1 MNYFLEYLRYL
12 LIAVVSLCILPLLVV
27 VTRKAFQRS
36 NRLIAYGL
44 FAVTS
49 IMSVVILR
57 FAFGLAL
64 LAILLGPPASETDLI
79 AELKKETGV
88 QLPENAEVTS
98 YRTGS
103 GFFGY
108 WSGFL
113 KADVDCRDLGQL
125 RTLSGTIFDSQAYF
139 DELQEP
145 RQTEIDVW
153 RRDRFTIPVGS
164 DIVEYNRMDKQTIY
178 AIDVDNCAVY
188 YHRFEI
194 D

>member
-12 LIAVVSLCILPLLVV
+12 LIAVGSLCILPLLVL
-27 VTRKAFQRS
+27 VTRKAFRRS

-44 FAVTS
+44 FAMTS

-64 LAILLGPPASETDLI
+64 LAIVFGPPASETDLI
-79 AELKKETGV
+79 AELKRETGV
-88 QLPENAEVTS
+88 QLPENADVIS
-98 YRTGS
+98 YRTGQS
-103 GFFGY
+103 FFGY

-113 KADVDCRDLGQL
+113 KAEVDCRDLGQL
-125 RTLSGTIFDSQAYF
+125 GMLSGTIFDSQTYF

-164 DIVEYNRMDKQTIY
+164 NIVEYNRRDKQTIY
-178 AIDVDNCAVY
+178 AIDADNCAVY